1 MDLYNFPMDEKKIP
15 LPGTQSASRALRL
28 LKIIG
33 AHHVDGIRLTD
44 LIDLSGID
52 KSTTHRLLVCLLEE
66 GMIERVGNSKSYR
79 LGVEALQWGFS
90 PAGMDVLSERF
101 RPVLMRL
108 ARMTDD
114 AVFLMVRSG
123 DYVVCLSRVEGDHTT
138 RAYVVEVG
146 VRRLLGAS
154 AVGLAMLAQLP
165 EAEADRLLERHEKEY
180 ARQKYR
186 MADIKRQIQR
196 TRIAGYSQTT
206 STYIDADGVGTA
218 FQMTDHYW
226 AGLSIAVARHRSS
239 PQRLEELGALLLEE
253 TRVFSRE
260 A

>member
-1 MDLYNFPMDEKKIP
+1 MHSIKLKVKAWLHAYHQIFPMDEKNSP
-15 LPGTQSASRALRL
+15 MPGTQSASKALRL

-33 AHHVDGIRLTD
+33 AHHVDGIRLKE
-44 LIDLSGID
+44 LIELSGID
-52 KSTTHRLLVCLLEE
+52 KSTAHRLLACLLDE
-66 GMIERVGNSKSYR
+66 GMIERMGNSKSYR

-90 PAGMDVLSERF
+90 PAGMDALTERF

-154 AVGLAMLAQLP
+154 AVGLAMLAKLP
-165 EAEADRLLERHEKEY
+165 DAEANRLLERHEEEY
-180 ARQKYR
+180 ARQQY
-186 MADIKRQIQR
+186 
-196 TRIAGYSQTT
+196 
-206 STYIDADGVGTA
+206 
-218 FQMTDHYW
+218 
-226 AGLSIAVARHRSS
+226 
-239 PQRLEELGALLLEE
+239 
-253 TRVFSRE
+253 
-260 A
+260 